1 MRRRNPSCRLG
12 GRAWLATACAF
23 VLAGCVHEIKPEHA
37 PPRTKV
43 AYKASVDPQATHYE
57 EKDDESTTIPQPGDN
72 PPPVYPPSM
81 IALHLPLVMVKAKL
95 IFGAQGTV
103 EEVRIVPADPAS
115 PRPVEFDEA
124 VRDAVRGWFYTP
136 LTFTR
141 WEEVKD
147 AEGNIVD
154 SRPAS
159 IEKKP
164 FSLDFDFRFELRD
177 GKPVVGAMTR
187 HN

>member
-1 MRRRNPSCRLG
+1 M
-12 GRAWLATACAF
+12 A
-23 VLAGCVHEIKPEHA
+23 
-37 PPRTKV
+37 
-43 AYKASVDPQATHYE
+43 E
-57 EKDDESTTIPQPGDN
+57 ELSHTE
-72 PPPVYPPSM
+72 
-81 IALHLPLVMVKAKL
+81 A
-95 IFGAQGTV
+95 
-103 EEVRIVPADPAS
+103 
-115 PRPVEFDEA
+115 EFDEA